1 MDGVVR
7 KPWSKPSLTAHTPG
21 TDNIFGMGRPGNYR
35 STIDGVSIDELMQQH
50 GSPLFV
56 VSEKQLREN
65 ARQLLRAFRT
75 RYPRV
80 RYGWSYK
87 TNYLNAVCSI
97 LHQEG
102 AWAEVV
108 SNFEYEK
115 ARALGV
121 PGSRIIFNG
130 PYKQPAILERA
141 VEEGALIHLDNL
153 DELFQLEALAT
164 RIGRRVPCAL
174 RLNFA
179 TGYSEPWSRF
189 GFNIETGAAADAVRR
204 IAASGILEL
213 NGLHSHIGTF
223 ILDVRAYSAQV
234 KIMCEF
240 MEFAEAQ
247 TGTPID
253 YIDIGGGF
261 ASHNALHGIYLPP
274 EQVVPTVDQY
284 AAAVTEVLL
293 GAVRNR
299 KQWPWLIL
307 ETGRA
312 VVDDAES
319 LVSTV
324 VGSKRLPDGRRAMI
338 LDAGVN
344 LMFTAY
350 WYHHACQPVRPIG
363 GALEDTVLYGPL
375 CMNIDVMRHSV
386 WLPPLRNG
394 DAVVFNPVGAYNNT
408 QWQEFIQYRP
418 AIVLVQESGEV
429 SVLRA
434 RDTLETM
441 TARELALPAALEM
454 PFPQG
459 LPE

>member
-204 IAASGILEL
+204 IAASGALEL

-223 ILDVRAYSAQV
+223 VLDLRAYAAQV

-240 MEFAEAQ
+240 MDFAEAQ
-247 TGTPID
+247 TGTEIE

-261 ASHNALHGIYLPP
+261 ASRNALQGIYLPP
-274 EQVVPTVDQY
+274 EQVVPSIDQY
-284 AAAVTEVLL
+284 AAAISEALL

-299 KQWPWLIL
+299 KQWPW
-307 ETGRA
+307 
-312 VVDDAES
+312 
-319 LVSTV
+319 
-324 VGSKRLPDGRRAMI
+324 
-338 LDAGVN
+338 
-344 LMFTAY
+344 
-350 WYHHACQPVRPIG
+350 
-363 GALEDTVLYGPL
+363 
-375 CMNIDVMRHSV
+375 
-386 WLPPLRNG
+386 
-394 DAVVFNPVGAYNNT
+394 
-408 QWQEFIQYRP
+408 
-418 AIVLVQESGEV
+418 
-429 SVLRA
+429 
-434 RDTLETM
+434 
-441 TARELALPAALEM
+441 
-454 PFPQG
+454 
-459 LPE
+459 